1 MSIASEINRLSGNVG
16 DTLSALRNTGTSVP
30 SGANSDSMAGLV
42 SQYAGE
48 VTAGKALVA
57 AAVTEKGVETP
68 ADATFQQIS
77 DNIAAI
83 ESGGQDSSLFL
94 EVKSP
99 GEMASAIAEYSLFAI
114 WEIDGCL
121 VPIINI
127 NTWSGG
133 AYSIDDYRKGLSY
146 TVVVEGAIITV
157 STTGGGDAVI
167 AQVDLAAGLFDF
179 STSVTWRFFVPK

>member
-68 ADATFQQIS
+68 ADATFQQIAE
-77 DNIAAI
+77 NVAAI
-83 ESGGQDSSLFL
+83 ASGGGGQEFTIQNGISVFQLPDKASAGVWVASSNRANVMQSQVKILDEMGNKVPFNLSTSSITTLIESRAVSGYYLNFVMPASPVSIVDESGG
-94 EVKSP
+94 
-99 GEMASAIAEYSLFAI
+99 G
-114 WEIDGCL
+114 G
-121 VPIINI
+121 
-127 NTWSGG
+127 SGN
-133 AYSIDDYRKGLSY
+133 
-146 TVVVEGAIITV
+146 
-157 STTGGGDAVI
+157 
-167 AQVDLAAGLFDF
+167 
-179 STSVTWRFFVPK
+179 